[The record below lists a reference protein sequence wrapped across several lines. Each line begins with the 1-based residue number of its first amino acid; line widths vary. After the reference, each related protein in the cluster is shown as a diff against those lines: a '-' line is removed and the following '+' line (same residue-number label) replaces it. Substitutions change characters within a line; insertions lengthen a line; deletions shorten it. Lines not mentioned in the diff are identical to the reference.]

1 MTLSITETAS
11 PFRLAS
17 AADICEVQGILRSGG
32 VLGPEKRIA
41 YLGLLDP
48 ARGAGSEAE
57 DRRFRVFI
65 HDVSGA
71 RPQDVTVS
79 VTSGTVISAVELD
92 TAATGELP
100 VLEEEFEVV
109 EQLLAT
115 DERWL
120 KALAAR
126 NLDVSKVRV
135 APLSAGVFE
144 YAEERG
150 RRILR
155 GLAFVQDFPE
165 DSAWAHP
172 VDGLVAY
179 VDVVSKEVTQVI
191 DTGVFPIPAEHGNY
205 TDPEL
210 TGPLRTT
217 QKPISI
223 TQPEG
228 PSFTVTGG
236 NHIEWEKW
244 SLDVGFDVR
253 EGVVLHNIAFRDG
266 DRLRPIINRASIAEM
281 VVPYGDPSPVRS
293 WQNYFDTGEYLVGQY
308 ANSLELGC
316 DCLGDITYLSPVIS
330 DAFGNPREIR
340 NGICMHEED
349 WGILAKHSDLWSG
362 INYTRRNRRM
372 VISFFTTIGNYD
384 YGFYWYLYLDGTIEF
399 EAKATGV
406 VFTSAFPEGGSDNIS
421 QLAPGLGAPF
431 HQHIFSARL
440 DMAIDGFTNRVEEE
454 DVVRQAMGPGNE
466 RGNAFSRKRT
476 VLTRESEAVR
486 EGDARTGRTWI
497 ISNPDSRNRLGE
509 PVGYKLHSHNQPT
522 LMADPGSSIARRAA
536 FATRDL
542 WVTRYAEDERYP
554 TGDFVNQHSG
564 GAGLPSYIAQDRDI
578 DGQDIVVWHTFGLTH
593 FPRVE
598 DWPIMPV
605 DTVGFKLRPE
615 GFFDRS
621 PVLDVPANSSQT
633 GSHCHGLGSR
643 RDRTAAALPCGL
655 GRDRRILRG
664 APVAGR
670 RKPPRSVAGHHDARD
685 GGGLPAVRCSPVAWR
700 PGRVPASGDGLCP
713 GHDCPACRPA
723 AGRARPFRGWRTR
736 PLPFRSGGGVWCRW
750 G

>member
-1 MTLSITETAS
+1 MSISVLQAAPVHPMASSHEIMAVQSLLSSNE
-11 PFRLAS
+11 L
-17 AADICEVQGILRSGG
+17 
-32 VLGPEKRIA
+32 LGPEKRIA

-48 ARGAGSEAE
+48 SRGQEGL
-57 DRRFRVFI
+57 DRRFRIFI

-71 RPQDVTVS
+71 APVDVVVSLARCEIDS
-79 VTSGTVISAVELD
+79 VTELD
-92 TAATGELP
+92 TNITGELP
-100 VLEEEFEVV
+100 VLEEEFELV
-109 EQLLAT
+109 EVLLST

-120 KALAAR
+120 AALAAR
-126 NLDVSKVRV
+126 DLDVAKVRV

-144 YAEERG
+144 YAEEKG

-179 VDVVSKEVTQVI
+179 VDVVNKEVTQVI
-191 DTGVFPIPAEHGNY
+191 DLGAMPIPTEHGNY

-236 NHIEWEKW
+236 NHVEWEKW
-244 SLDVGFDVR
+244 SVDVGFDAR
-253 EGVVLHNIAFRDG
+253 EGVVLHNIAFQDG
-266 DRLRPIINRASIAEM
+266 DRKRPVINRASIAEM
-281 VVPYGDPSPVRS
+281 VVPYGDPSPIRS

-316 DCLGDITYLSPVIS
+316 DCLGDITYLSPVVS

-349 WGILAKHSDLWSG
+349 WGILSKHSDLYTG
-362 INYTRRNRRM
+362 INYTRRNRRL

-384 YGFYWYLYLDGTIEF
+384 YGFYWYLYLDGSIEF

-431 HQHIFSARL
+431 HQHLFSARL

-454 DVVRQAMGPGNE
+454 DVVRQPMGEGNE

-486 EGDARTGRTWI
+486 EADAPAGRTWI
-497 ISNPDSRNRLGE
+497 ISNPESRNRLGE
-509 PVGYKLHSHNQPT
+509 PVGYKLHSQNQPT
-522 LMADPGSSIARRAA
+522 LLADPGSSIARRAA
-536 FATRDL
+536 FATKDV
-542 WVTRYAEDERYP
+542 WVTRYSGDEERYP
-554 TGDFVNQHSG
+554 TGDFVNQHAG
-564 GAGLPSYIAQDRDI
+564 GAGLPAYIAQDRDI
-578 DGQDIVVWHTFGLTH
+578 DGQDIVLWHTFGLTH

-621 PVLDVPANSSQT
+621 PVLDVPANAAGSMSCHSSAADSAH
-633 GSHCHGLGSR
+633 GSAHGEAAGHCH
-643 RDRTAAALPCGL
+643 
-655 GRDRRILRG
+655 
-664 APVAGR
+664 
-670 RKPPRSVAGHHDARD
+670 
-685 GGGLPAVRCSPVAWR
+685 
-700 PGRVPASGDGLCP
+700 
-713 GHDCPACRPA
+713 
-723 AGRARPFRGWRTR
+723 
-736 PLPFRSGGGVWCRW
+736 
-750 G
+750 

>member
-1 MTLSITETAS
+1 MVSAS
-11 PFRLAS
+11 GR
-17 AADICEVQGILRSGG
+17 EV
-32 VLGPEKRIA
+32 V
-41 YLGLLDP
+41 
-48 ARGAGSEAE
+48 
-57 DRRFRVFI
+57 
-65 HDVSGA
+65 
-71 RPQDVTVS
+71 
-79 VTSGTVISAVELD
+79 SAVELD
-92 TAATGELP
+92 TAVTGELP

-109 EQLLAT
+109 EALLAA

-126 NLDVSKVRV
+126 GLDVSKVRV

-144 YAEERG
+144 YPEEKG

-155 GLAFVQDFPE
+155 GLAFVQDFPA

-179 VDVVSKEVTQVI
+179 VDVVSREVTQVL
-191 DTGVFPIPAEHGNY
+191 DLGAVPVPKEHGNY

-223 TQPEG
+223 TQPDG
-228 PSFTVTGG
+228 PSFTVSGG
-236 NHIEWEKW
+236 NHVEWEKW

-253 EGVVLHNIAFRDG
+253 EGVVLHNIAFQDG
-266 DRLRPIINRASIAEM
+266 DRKRPIINRASIAEM

-316 DCLGDITYLSPVIS
+316 DCLGEITYLSPVIS

-349 WGILAKHSDLWSG
+349 WGILAKHSDLWTG
-362 INYTRRNRRM
+362 INYTRRNRRL

-406 VFTSAFPEGGSDNIS
+406 VFTSAFPEGGSDNIPRAGPRPGGT
-421 QLAPGLGAPF
+421 LPPAPLQRPTGHGHRRLHQPGRGGGRRSGRRWVRATSAATPSPGSALSFPGNPRGA
-431 HQHIFSARL
+431 
-440 DMAIDGFTNRVEEE
+440 
-454 DVVRQAMGPGNE
+454 VRQMPQAAGPGSSPT
-466 RGNAFSRKRT
+466 RSPGT
-476 VLTRESEAVR
+476 VSANPWPTSSTP
-486 EGDARTGRTWI
+486 G
-497 ISNPDSRNRLGE
+497 ISPPCSAAPE
-509 PVGYKLHSHNQPT
+509 
-522 LMADPGSSIARRAA
+522 SSIARRAA
-536 FATRDL
+536 FATKDL
-542 WVTRYAEDERYP
+542 WVTRYADDERYP
-554 TGDFVNQHSG
+554 TGDFVNQHAG
-564 GAGLPSYIAQDRDI
+564 GAGLPAYIAQDRDI

-593 FPRVE
+593 FPRPE

-621 PVLDVPANSSQT
+621 PVLDVPASAQPA
-633 GSHCHGLGSR
+633 GGHCHG
-643 RDRTAAALPCGL
+643 
-655 GRDRRILRG
+655 
-664 APVAGR
+664 
-670 RKPPRSVAGHHDARD
+670 
-685 GGGLPAVRCSPVAWR
+685 
-700 PGRVPASGDGLCP
+700 
-713 GHDCPACRPA
+713 
-723 AGRARPFRGWRTR
+723 
-736 PLPFRSGGGVWCRW
+736 
-750 G
+750 

>member
-1 MTLSITETAS
+1 MTPSPTQTITPYA
-11 PFRLAS
+11 LATG
-17 AADICEVQGILRSGG
+17 DEMREVQRILREADL
-32 VLGPEKRIA
+32 LGDPKRIA
-41 YLGLLDP
+41 YLGLVDP
-48 ARGAGSEAE
+48 DRSAAGDEHE
-57 DRRFRVFI
+57 RRFRVFL
-65 HDVSGA
+65 HDVSGSA
-71 RPQDVTVS
+71 PHDVVVS
-79 VTSGTVISAVELD
+79 TTAGKVISSIELD

-100 VLEEEFEVV
+100 VLEEEFAVV
-109 EQLLAT
+109 EELLAT

-120 KALAAR
+120 AALADR
-126 NLDVSKVRV
+126 HLDVAKVRV

-144 YAEERG
+144 YDEEKG

-155 GLAFVQDFPE
+155 GLAFVQE
-165 DSAWAHP
+165 HETDSAWAHP

-179 VDVVSKEVTQVI
+179 VDVVHKEVTQVL
-191 DTGVFPIPAEHGNY
+191 DLGAVPVPKEHGNY

-228 PSFTVTGG
+228 PSFQVEHG
-236 NHIEWEKW
+236 NHVTWENW
-244 SLDVGFDVR
+244 SVDVGFDVR
-253 EGVVLHNIAFRDG
+253 EGVVLHNLSYNDG
-266 DRLRPIINRASIAEM
+266 GRVRPIIKRASIAEM
-281 VVPYGDPSPVRS
+281 VVPYGDPSPIRS

-316 DCLGDITYLSPVIS
+316 DCLGDITYLSPVVS

-372 VISFFTTIGNYD
+372 VFSFFTTIGNYD
-384 YGFYWYLYLDGTIEF
+384 YGFYWYLYLDGTIEL

-406 VFTSAFPEGGSDNIS
+406 VFTSAYPEGGSANIS

-440 DMAIDGFTNRVEEE
+440 DMAIDGYTNRVEEE

-476 VLTRESEAVR
+476 VLARESEAVR
-486 EGDARTGRTWI
+486 EADARVGRAWV
-497 ISNPDSRNRLGE
+497 ISNPESQNRLGE
-509 PVGYKLHSHNQPT
+509 PVAYKLHSQGQPT
-522 LMADPGSSIARRAA
+522 LLADPESSIARRAA
-536 FATRDL
+536 FATKDL
-542 WVTRYAEDERYP
+542 WVTRFAEEERYP
-554 TGDFVNQHSG
+554 TGDFVNQHAG
-564 GAGLPSYIAQDRDI
+564 GAGLPAYVAQDRDI

-593 FPRVE
+593 FPRIE

-621 PVLDVPANSSQT
+621 PVLDVPPSSQVS
-633 GSHCHGLGSR
+633 GGHCHS
-643 RDRTAAALPCGL
+643 
-655 GRDRRILRG
+655 
-664 APVAGR
+664 
-670 RKPPRSVAGHHDARD
+670 
-685 GGGLPAVRCSPVAWR
+685 
-700 PGRVPASGDGLCP
+700 
-713 GHDCPACRPA
+713 
-723 AGRARPFRGWRTR
+723 
-736 PLPFRSGGGVWCRW
+736 
-750 G
+750 